1 MKILH
6 ISYSDNIGGASR
18 AAYRIHQAQLK
29 SGINSQMLV
38 LVKTTSDDTVIRA
51 KDFINSYRYKF
62 NRIAERFFNRIF
74 NLSGSEPRSLGI
86 IGSGLWRFINRFEAD
101 IVHLHWVNGGILS
114 LGDISKISLPIVWTF
129 HDLWPLNGLTHYDS
143 EKDQTLSIKQFKIIN
158 VLDDYLKR
166 RKTKLIFSKNIQ
178 CIANS
183 KWTARQIS
191 KKLGVGSAT
200 IPILPYPIDLEFWS
214 RKNSQIDARNALG
227 IPTDKRIIM
236 FGAPGG
242 SSDPRKGFDLLEK
255 ALLFLSDEMLETTS
269 LVVFGGDFDL
279 AFLKHDNIICLGP
292 IFNDIKLRTVYE
304 ASDVVVMPSRLE
316 TFGQVALEAIACG
329 SPVVAFSTSGLK
341 DVISHKIT
349 GYLAKPYDSRDLHDG
364 ICWCL
369 DEQGKFNSHE
379 WYANVNKFGNQQ
391 MAKKYQIFYNNLCER
406 F

>member
-29 SGINSQMLV
+29 SGIDSQMLV

-114 LGDISKISLPIVWTF
+114 LGDISKISLPIVWTL
-129 HDLWPLNGLTHYDS
+129 HDLWPLSGLTHYDS
-143 EKDQTLSIKQFKIIN
+143 EKDQTSSIKQFNIIN
-158 VLDDYLKR
+158 FLDDYLKR
-166 RKTKLIFSKNIQ
+166 RKFELIFSKNIQ

-183 KWTARQIS
+183 KWTAKQIS

-214 RKNSQIDARNALG
+214 RKNSKIDARNALG
-227 IPTDKRIIM
+227 IPPDKQIIM

-279 AFLKHDNIICLGP
+279 ASLKHDNIICLGP
-292 IFNDIKLRTVYE
+292 IVNDIKLRTVYE

-329 SPVVAFSTSGLK
+329 SPVVAFRTSGLK

-349 GYLAKPYDSRDLHDG
+349 GYLAKPYNSQDLYDG
-364 ICWCL
+364 ICWCF
-369 DEQGKFNSHE
+369 DEAEKFNSQE

-391 MAKKYQIFYNNLCER
+391 TAKKYHIFYNNLLER